1 LKRFKP
7 LVMTMSRFTL
17 LLVGIVLSVFGRAD
31 EHAHLPLYLDYPAGK
46 WDDWSWATRDMRN
59 TSPVHSHQYS
69 IRAYLLPWTA
79 IRFHHSEG
87 FNTTGFSH
95 LEFWV
100 HGGSTGGQ
108 QFSIM
113 AAVNGIDRPH
123 VPITNYI
130 SSIPA
135 NQWVRVQVPLAHLG
149 VASGDRLTDIYFIE
163 RRGQTVP
170 TFYLDDIRLIRAS
183 VPSSATLTVDMRQTR
198 RTLTPLH
205 FGINVAAWDWELAS
219 TSTVNMMR
227 RARFLALRYP
237 GGSISNE
244 YDWRN
249 NRNRRD
255 GTTYG
260 TNTDQFLNVANQLG
274 AEKIITV
281 NYGSG
286 TPEEARDWVQYA
298 NITRGGNVRYWIIG
312 NECFGSWEYDTHTF
326 QHDADTYARFTR
338 DAIQLMKAVDPTI
351 KVGVV
356 GTWSETDFPQRFSVT
371 NPRTGRVVNGWSA
384 VLLTRLRE
392 LNVTPDF
399 YDLHYYPQNRG
410 HEDDANLL
418 HYARDWVE
426 IIGRTR
432 QMLRDYLGTAGD
444 NVQIMITENNSVS
457 TNPGKQTTSLINAL
471 YLADSWGQA
480 CTTGA
485 DSFVWWD
492 LHNSTETAGNNS
504 PVLYGWR
511 NWGDYGV
518 LSAGPASGVGD
529 PLNTPYPAF
538 HAFDLL
544 RRFASPGDT
553 LVQASSTHPL
563 VSLYAVKSASNG
575 RARLLIINKAR
586 TLTIRA
592 DIRLLNAPA
601 AREAILHQYGILHD
615 QQRKSPTTRKI
626 QVRGTTLRLE
636 LPPLSLTV
644 LQITR

>member
-1 LKRFKP
+1 MRRF
-7 LVMTMSRFTL
+7 
-17 LLVGIVLSVFGRAD
+17 ILSLAGMILGVIGWAD
-31 EHAHLPLYLDYPAGK
+31 DHAHLPIYLDYPAGK
-46 WDDWSWATRDMRN
+46 WEDWSWATREMRN
-59 TSPVHSHQYS
+59 TNPVRSHQYS
-69 IRAYLLPWTA
+69 IRANLSPWTA
-79 IRFHHSEG
+79 IRFHHRGG
-87 FNTTGFSH
+87 FDTTGFSH

-113 AAVNGIDRPH
+113 AAVNGSDRPH
-123 VPITNYI
+123 VPVTNYI

-149 VASGDRLTDIYFIE
+149 VASGARLTDIYFIE

-183 VPSSATLTVDMRQTR
+183 VPSVATLTANMSSPL

-205 FGINVAAWDWELAS
+205 FGINVAAWDWQLAS
-219 TSTVNMMR
+219 TSTVNMMK
-227 RARFLALRYP
+227 RAKFLALRYP
-237 GGSISNE
+237 GGSTSDE

-312 NECFGSWEYDTHTF
+312 NECYGWWEYDTHPF
-326 QHDADTYARFTR
+326 RHDADTYARFAR

-356 GTWSETDFPQRFSVT
+356 GTWSETDFPQRFTVT
-371 NPRTGRVVNGWSA
+371 NPRTGQVVNGWSA

-392 LNVTPDF
+392 LNVIPDF

-418 HYARDWVE
+418 HSTRDWAD
-426 IIGRTR
+426 IISSAR
-432 QMLRDYLGTAGD
+432 QMLLDYLGTAGN
-444 NVQIMITENNSVS
+444 NVQIMIMENNSVS

-480 CTTGA
+480 CTVGS

-492 LHNSTETAGNNS
+492 LHNSTETTGNNS

-529 PLNTPYPAF
+529 PLNTPYPTF

-544 RRFASPGDT
+544 RRFASPGDV

-563 VSLYAVKSASNG
+563 VSVYAVKSASVG
-575 RARLLIINKAR
+575 RPRLLIINKAR
-586 TLTIRA
+586 SLIIRA
-592 DIRLLNAPA
+592 DIWLLNAPT
-601 AREAILHQYGILHD
+601 AREALLHQYGILHD
-615 QQRKSPTTRKI
+615 QQRKSPTIRKI
-626 QVRGTTLRLE
+626 EVRDSPLRLE
-636 LPPLSLTV
+636 LPPLSITI

>member
-1 LKRFKP
+1 MRRF
-7 LVMTMSRFTL
+7 
-17 LLVGIVLSVFGRAD
+17 ILSLAGMILGVIGWAD
-31 EHAHLPLYLDYPAGK
+31 DHAHLPIYLDYPAGK
-46 WDDWSWATRDMRN
+46 WEDWSWATREMRN
-59 TSPVHSHQYS
+59 TNPVRSHQYS
-69 IRAYLLPWTA
+69 IRANLSPWTA
-79 IRFHHSEG
+79 IRFHHRGG
-87 FNTTGFSH
+87 FDTTGFSH

-113 AAVNGIDRPH
+113 AAVNGSDRPH
-123 VPITNYI
+123 VPVTNYI

-149 VASGDRLTDIYFIE
+149 VASGARLTDIYFIE

-183 VPSSATLTVDMRQTR
+183 VPSVATLTANMSSPL

-205 FGINVAAWDWELAS
+205 FGINVAAWDWQLAS
-219 TSTVNMMR
+219 TSTVNMMK
-227 RARFLALRYP
+227 RAKFLALRYP

-312 NECFGSWEYDTHTF
+312 NECYGGWEYDTHPF
-326 QHDADTYARFTR
+326 RHDADTYARFAR

-356 GTWSETDFPQRFSVT
+356 GTWSETDFPQRFTVT
-371 NPRTGRVVNGWSA
+371 NPRTGQVVNGWSA

-392 LNVTPDF
+392 LNVIPDF

-418 HYARDWVE
+418 HSTRDWAD
-426 IIGRTR
+426 IISSAR
-432 QMLRDYLGTAGD
+432 QMLRDYLGTVGN
-444 NVQIMITENNSVS
+444 NVQIMIMENNSVS

-480 CTTGA
+480 CTVGS

-492 LHNSTETAGNNS
+492 LHNSTETTGNNS

-529 PLNTPYPAF
+529 PLNTPYPTF

-544 RRFASPGDT
+544 RRFASPGDV

-563 VSLYAVKSASNG
+563 VSVYAVKSASVG
-575 RARLLIINKAR
+575 RPRLLIINKAR
-586 TLTIRA
+586 SLIIRA
-592 DIRLLNAPA
+592 DIWLLNAPT
-601 AREAILHQYGILHD
+601 AREALLHQYGILHD
-615 QQRKSPTTRKI
+615 QQRKSPTIRKI
-626 QVRGTTLRLE
+626 EVRDSPLRLE
-636 LPPLSLTV
+636 LPPLSITI

>member
-1 LKRFKP
+1 MRRF
-7 LVMTMSRFTL
+7 
-17 LLVGIVLSVFGRAD
+17 ILSLAGMILGVIGWAD
-31 EHAHLPLYLDYPAGK
+31 DHAHLPIYLDYPAGK
-46 WDDWSWATRDMRN
+46 WEDWSWATRDMRN
-59 TSPVHSHQYS
+59 TNPVRSHQYS
-69 IRAYLLPWTA
+69 IRANLSPWTA
-79 IRFHHSEG
+79 IRFHHRDG
-87 FNTTGFSH
+87 FDTTGFSH

-113 AAVNGIDRPH
+113 AAVNGSDRAH
-123 VPITNYI
+123 VPVTNYI

-183 VPSSATLTVDMRQTR
+183 VPSVATLTANMSSPL

-205 FGINVAAWDWELAS
+205 FGINVAAWDWQLTS
-219 TSTVNMMR
+219 TSTVNMMK
-227 RARFLALRYP
+227 RAKFLALRYP
-237 GGSISNE
+237 GGSTSDE

-260 TNTDQFLNVANQLG
+260 TNTDQFLSVANQLG

-312 NECFGSWEYDTHTF
+312 NECYGWWEYDTHPF
-326 QHDADTYARFTR
+326 QHDADTYARFAR

-371 NPRTGRVVNGWSA
+371 NPRTGQVVNGWSA

-392 LNVTPDF
+392 LNVIPDF
-399 YDLHYYPQNRG
+399 YDIHHYPHNGG

-418 HYARDWVE
+418 HATRDWTE
-426 IIGRTR
+426 IISRTR
-432 QMLRDYLGTAGD
+432 QLLRDYLGTVGN
-444 NVQIMITENNSVS
+444 NVQIMIMENNSVS
-457 TNPGKQTTSLINAL
+457 TDPGKQTTSLVNAL

-480 CTTGA
+480 CTVGGDA
-485 DSFVWWD
+485 FVWWD
-492 LHNSTETAGNNS
+492 LHNSTETTGNNS

-518 LSAGPASGVGD
+518 LSAGPASGIGD
-529 PLNTPYPAF
+529 PLNTPYPTF

-544 RRFASPGDT
+544 RRFASPGDV
-553 LVQASSTHPL
+553 LVQAGSTHPL
-563 VSLYAVKSASNG
+563 VSVYAVKSASVG
-575 RARLLIINKAR
+575 RPRLLIINKAR
-586 TLTIRA
+586 SLTIRA
-592 DIRLLNAPA
+592 DIRLLNAPT
-601 AREAILHQYGILHD
+601 AREALLHQYGILHD
-615 QQRKSPTTRKI
+615 QQRKSPTIRKI
-626 QVRGTTLRLE
+626 EVRDSPLRLE
-636 LPPLSLTV
+636 LPPLSITL

>member
-1 LKRFKP
+1 MR
-7 LVMTMSRFTL
+7 RFTL
-17 LLVGIVLSVFGRAD
+17 SLAGIILGVIGWAD
-31 EHAHLPLYLDYPAGK
+31 DHAHLPIYLDYPAGK
-46 WDDWSWATRDMRN
+46 WEDWSWATRDMRN
-59 TSPVHSHQYS
+59 TNPVRSHQYS
-69 IRAYLLPWTA
+69 IRANLSPWTA
-79 IRFHHSEG
+79 IRFHHRDG
-87 FNTTGFSH
+87 FDTTGFSH

-100 HGGSTGGQ
+100 HGGLTGGQ

-113 AAVNGIDRPH
+113 VAVNGSDRAH
-123 VPITNYI
+123 VPVTNYI

-183 VPSSATLTVDMRQTR
+183 VPSIATLTANMSSPL

-205 FGINVAAWDWELAS
+205 FGINVAAWDWQLAS
-219 TSTVNMMR
+219 TSTVNMMK
-227 RARFLALRYP
+227 RAKFLALRYP

-260 TNTDQFLNVANQLG
+260 TNTDQFLSVANQLG

-312 NECFGSWEYDTHTF
+312 NECYGSWEYDTHPF
-326 QHDADTYARFTR
+326 RHDADTYARFTR

-356 GTWSETDFPQRFSVT
+356 GTWSETDFSQRFSVT

-392 LNVTPDF
+392 LNVIPDF
-399 YDLHYYPQNRG
+399 YDIHYYPQNRG

-418 HYARDWVE
+418 HYTRDWVE

-457 TNPGKQTTSLINAL
+457 TDPGKQTTSLINAL

-529 PLNTPYPAF
+529 PLNTPYPTF

-544 RRFASPGDT
+544 RRFASPGDV

-563 VSLYAVKSASNG
+563 VSVYAVKSASVG
-575 RARLLIINKAR
+575 RPRLLIINKAR
-586 TLTIRA
+586 LLTIRA
-592 DIRLLNAPA
+592 DIRLLNAPT
-601 AREAILHQYGILHD
+601 AREALLHQYGILHD
-615 QQRKSPTTRKI
+615 QQRKSPTIRKI
-626 QVRGTTLRLE
+626 QVSGSPLRLE
-636 LPPLSLTV
+636 LPPLSITI

>member
-1 LKRFKP
+1 MR
-7 LVMTMSRFTL
+7 RFTL
-17 LLVGIVLSVFGRAD
+17 YLVSMVLSVAGWAD

-46 WDDWSWATRDMRN
+46 WEDWSWATREMRN
-59 TSPVHSHQYS
+59 TNPVRSHQYS
-69 IRAYLLPWTA
+69 IRANLSPWTA
-79 IRFHHSEG
+79 VRFHYRGG
-87 FNTTGFSH
+87 FDTTGFSH

-113 AAVNGIDRPH
+113 AAVNGSDRPH

-135 NQWVRVQVPLAHLG
+135 NQWVRVQVPLAHLS

-183 VPSSATLTVDMRQTR
+183 VPSSASLTVDMRQTR

-244 YDWRN
+244 YDWVN
-249 NRNRRD
+249 NRNRRT
-255 GTTYG
+255 GTNYG

-286 TPEEARDWVQYA
+286 TPSEARDWVQYA

-312 NECFGSWEYDTHTF
+312 NECYGSWEYDTHPF
-326 QHDADTYARFTR
+326 RHDADTYARFTR

-356 GTWSETDFPQRFSVT
+356 GTWSETDFSQRFSVT

-392 LNVTPDF
+392 LNVIPDF
-399 YDLHYYPQNRG
+399 YDIHYYPQNRG

-418 HYARDWVE
+418 HSTREWAE

-444 NVQIMITENNSVS
+444 SVQIMIMENNSVS
-457 TNPGKQTTSLINAL
+457 TDPGKQTTSLINAL

-480 CTTGA
+480 CSAGA

-492 LHNSTETAGNNS
+492 LHNSTETSGNNS

-529 PLNTPYPAF
+529 PLNTPYPTF

-563 VSLYAVKSASNG
+563 VSLYAVKSARNG
-575 RARLLIINKAR
+575 RPHLLIINKAR
-586 TLTIRA
+586 SLTIRA

-601 AREAILHQYGILHD
+601 AREALLHQYGITHD
-615 QQRKSPTTRKI
+615 LQRKSPILRKI
-626 QVRGTTLRLE
+626 QVRGNLLRLE
-636 LPPLSLTV
+636 LPPLSITM
-644 LQITR
+644 LQMTR